1 MADHLRITILGIN
14 YAPETTGIAPY
25 TTALAEGL
33 ASRGH
38 RIDVVTGMPHY
49 PQWQIAD
56 GYDTS
61 SMDEEINGVDVHRR
75 RHLVPS
81 PPTPKGRVK
90 MEASFGA
97 RSVRSSWNSPD
108 VLLCVSPS
116 LISTAMAI
124 ARSRMS
130 PNRPAVGVWVQDLYS
145 LGVVETGAMDG
156 RGARA
161 ASRFESSV
169 LRAADGVSVIHDRFR
184 DHVTANLQVDPAK
197 VEVIRNWTHIEPVG
211 SIDKEAVRR
220 SFGWAEDETIVLH
233 SGNMGA
239 KQGLE
244 NVVEA
249 ARLAEAEGRR
259 VRFVLMGDGNQRP
272 QLEAAAAGLSHVQFV
287 RPLPSLEFRGALA
300 AADVL
305 LVNEKPGVAEMA
317 VPSKLTSY
325 FTSGNPILAATDPSS
340 TTAYEIR
347 ASGAGISIGSG
358 DPRALLDSALAIGS
372 DDVSSRRFGDAGR
385 RYCARVL
392 SEDYAID
399 RYEEWLRRLSATRR
413 SPARPER
420 VTTS

>member
-1 MADHLRITILGIN
+1 MRVTILGIN

-49 PQWQIAD
+49 PAWRIAD
-56 GYDTS
+56 GYDQS
-61 SMDEEINGVDVHRR
+61 SSDEQINGVDVHRR
-75 RHLVPS
+75 RHLVPD

-97 RSVRSSWNSPD
+97 RSVRSGWNSPD
-108 VLLCVSPS
+108 VLLCVSPT

-124 ARSRMS
+124 TRARLS
-130 PNRPAVGVWVQDLYS
+130 PRRPAVGVWVQDLYS

-161 ASRFESSV
+161 AARFESEI

-184 DHVTANLQVDPAK
+184 DHVTSNLQVDPAK
-197 VEVIRNWTHIEPVG
+197 VEVIRNWTHIQPMG
-211 SIDKEAVRR
+211 TIDKEAVRR

-249 ARLAEAEGRR
+249 ARLADAESRR

-272 QLEAAAAGLSHVQFV
+272 QLEAAAVGVSRLQFV
-287 RPLPSLEFRGALA
+287 RPLPDLEFRSALA

-325 FTSGNPILAATDPSS
+325 FTSGNPVLAATDPTS
-340 TTAYEIR
+340 TTAHEIR
-347 ASGAGISIGSG
+347 ASGAGVHIGSG
-358 DPRALLDSALAIGS
+358 DPRELLDTALAIGS

-385 RYCARVL
+385 RYCTRVL

-399 RYEEWLRRLSATRR
+399 RYEGWLRRLAAARR
-413 SPARPER
+413 SPARTES
-420 VTTS
+420 VISS